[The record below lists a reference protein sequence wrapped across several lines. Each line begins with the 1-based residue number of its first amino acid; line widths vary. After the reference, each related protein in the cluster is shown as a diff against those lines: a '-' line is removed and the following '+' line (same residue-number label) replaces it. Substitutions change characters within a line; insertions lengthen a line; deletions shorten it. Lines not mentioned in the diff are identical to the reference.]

1 VIIRGYLSGM
11 RKPSS
16 FTWLTLVAGLAL
28 GLTGL
33 RQRVPGYRSLAANR
47 FGVEHEIPAPRVH
60 DLVRLRLAPPLRTE
74 RGGAGDSVWAL
85 SSSSAAFPN
94 PGLAAQLG
102 KRLRID
108 ASPATGERLPYFPTG
123 PPLSM

>member
-1 VIIRGYLSGM
+1 MRGYLPGM

-33 RQRVPGYRSLAANR
+33 RERVPGYRSLAADR
-47 FGVEHEIPAPRVH
+47 FGVEHEIPAPSVH
-60 DLVRLRLAPPLRTE
+60 DLVRFRLAPPLRTE

-85 SSSSAAFPN
+85 PSSPAAFPD
-94 PGLAAQLG
+94 PGLAAQSG
-102 KRLRID
+102 KRLPLD
-108 ASPATGERLPYFPTG
+108 ASPSTGELLPYFPTG
-123 PPLSM
+123 PPISM